1 MSKQINQPRVLKA
14 AGIGIAVTQIL
25 DIMIHAATD
34 QLEPLRVS
42 SNLVVLLWLAFMASG
57 KLKTHSLRTAVVAI
71 LVYLILNVVFLAL
84 EGVTNAN
91 QGGQLRVMLFLLI
104 FITVTLS
111 SFLIYLYE
119 KHTMN

>member
-1 MSKQINQPRVLKA
+1 MSKQFNPPMVLKA

-42 SNLVVLLWLAFMASG
+42 SNLIVLLWLAFMASG
-57 KLKTHSLRTAVVAI
+57 RLKTHSLRTAVVAI
-71 LVYLILNVVFLAL
+71 LMYLILNVVFLAL

-104 FITVTLS
+104 FITVTSS
-111 SFLIYLYE
+111 SFLTYLYE
-119 KHTMN
+119 KHAMN

>member
-1 MSKQINQPRVLKA
+1 MPKRIDQTVVLKVV
-14 AGIGIAVTQIL
+14 GVGIAITQL
-25 DIMIHAATD
+25 FDIMIHAATD

-42 SNLVVLLWLAFMASG
+42 SNLILLIWLALMVSG
-57 KLKTHSLRTAVVAI
+57 RLQANSLRVAVIAI

-91 QGGQLRVMLFLLI
+91 QGGELRVMLFLLI

-111 SFLIYLYE
+111 SFLTYLYE
-119 KHTMN
+119 KHTIN